1 MSPEQV
7 EGKEVDQRSDIYSL
21 GVILYEMMTGR
32 VPFEGETPLGIAMKH
47 KSEMPQD
54 PSGLNAQI
62 PDDLSRAILRCLEK
76 DKEKRFQSAE
86 EVLSELEKIEKGIPT
101 TERVVPKRKP
111 ITSKEITVTF
121 GLKKLFIPALAV
133 IAIVIA
139 AVVILQLLP
148 QKEAIPIPSD
158 KPSLA
163 IVFFENISSDESLE
177 GWRTG
182 LSELLITDLS
192 QSKLVNVLSSDRI
205 FSILKKQNLL
215 DTKKYSSEDLVEV
228 AEEGRVSH
236 IVKGGLI
243 KADGNIIITA
253 TLHNTQ
259 TGEIISSKRLECRG
273 ENEIFSRVDELTK
286 EIKLALN
293 LSSEQIISDIDKTIG
308 KITTSSPEAYKYYME
323 GRKIFQSD
331 PHKSIAFMK
340 RAIDID
346 PEFAMAYRSMAMSY
360 ANMGYGSETAK
371 YIKKAF
377 ELSDRVS
384 DREKY
389 QIQGAFYWGSE
400 ETFDKAIESYSNLL
414 ELYPDD
420 STGNLNLGCVY
431 SNIEEW
437 DKAIDRIEIHKRI
450 SPESANPYGWLTFVF
465 GTKGMYDKSR
475 EILDEY
481 LENFPDNANIRRYS
495 AGNYLLQGNY
505 KLALAEADKGLFLNP
520 SDYRNIIVK
529 GDTYLCD
536 GEFIKSEKEYL
547 KLLELDEK
555 AAHRVGRRMLGA
567 LYLSQGKFKE
577 SEKQLKHGVELARK
591 LEEKEW
597 EPEFHLDLAY
607 RNLKTGNPDDA
618 LKEIEKAW
626 TSAVETEII
635 ISTQIN
641 ALHLKGLIH
650 LEMRPIEE
658 AQKSAD
664 QLKESIEKWINKK
677 LMRYYYHLQG
687 KIELKRENYSGAIEL
702 FKKAMSLLSFQSYP
716 SQGQALFIDSLAL
729 AYYKSG
735 DLERARE
742 EYERITKLTTGRLFY
757 GDIYAKSFYMLGKI
771 YEQKGDKGKAIE
783 HYEKFLDLWKDADHG
798 IPEVEDAKKRLAG
811 LKSQ

>member
-1 MSPEQV
+1 V
-7 EGKEVDQRSDIYSL
+7 R
-21 GVILYEMMTGR
+21 
-32 VPFEGETPLGIAMKH
+32 
-47 KSEMPQD
+47 
-54 PSGLNAQI
+54 
-62 PDDLSRAILRCLEK
+62 
-76 DKEKRFQSAE
+76 
-86 EVLSELEKIEKGIPT
+86 SELEKIEKGIPT
-101 TERVVPKRKP
+101 TEKVIPKRKP

-121 GLKKLFIPALAV
+121 GLKKLFIPALVIIALV
-133 IAIVIA
+133 IAV
-139 AVVILQLLP
+139 VVILQLLP

-192 QSKLVNVLSSDRI
+192 QSRFINVLSSDRI
-205 FSILKKQNLL
+205 FSILRRLNLL
-215 DTKKYSSEDLVEV
+215 DAKKYSSEDLIEV

-243 KADGNIIITA
+243 KADGNIIIIA

-293 LSSEQIISDIDKTIG
+293 LSSEQIKSDLDKTIG

-323 GRKIFQSD
+323 GRKIFEKD
-331 PHKSIAFMK
+331 LRKSIAFMK

-346 PEFAMAYRSMAMSY
+346 PEFAMAYRSMAMAY
-360 ANMGYGSETAK
+360 ANMQYGNEAK
-371 YIKKAF
+371 KYFKKAF

-389 QIQGAFYWGSE
+389 QIQGAFYWDSE
-400 ETFDKAIESYSNLL
+400 ETFDKAIEAYSKLL
-414 ELYPDD
+414 ELYPEDG
-420 STGNLNLGCVY
+420 TGNLNLGCVY
-431 SNIEEW
+431 RDLEQW
-437 DKAIDRIEIHKRI
+437 DKAIKQFEIDRRFR
-450 SPESANPYGWLTFVF
+450 PESLYSLANLTAIF
-465 GTKGMYDKSR
+465 GNQGMYDKSR
-475 EILDEY
+475 KILDEY
-481 LENFPDNANIRRYS
+481 LENFSDNAYIRRYS
-495 AGNYLLQGNY
+495 AINYLHQGNY

-536 GEFIKSEKEYL
+536 GEFIKSEIEYL
-547 KLLELDEK
+547 KLLELDEQ
-555 AAHRVGRRMLGA
+555 AAHRTGRNLLGG
-567 LYLSQGKFKE
+567 LYLSQGKFVE
-577 SEKQLKHGVELARK
+577 SKNQLKQGVELARK

-597 EPEFHLDLAY
+597 EPNFHLNLAY
-607 RNLKTGNPDDA
+607 RNLKTENPEDA
-618 LKEIEKAW
+618 LSDVEKAW
-626 TSAVETEII
+626 AGAFD
-635 ISTQIN
+635 ISQTISIKIN
-641 ALHLKGLIH
+641 ALHLKGLIY
-650 LEMRPIEE
+650 LEMRSIDE

-702 FKKAMSLLSFQSYP
+702 FRKAMSLLSFQSYP

-729 AYYKSG
+729 AYYKNG

-742 EYERITKLTTGRLFY
+742 EYERITKLTTGRLSY
-757 GDIYAKSFYMLGKI
+757 GDIYTKSFYMLGKI
-771 YEQKGDKGKAIE
+771 YEEKGQKGKAIE
-783 HYEKFLDLWKDADHG
+783 HYEKFLDLWKDADPG
-798 IPEVEDAKKRLAG
+798 IAEVADAKKRLVT
-811 LKSQ
+811 LKGE